1 VFTVV
6 TYIFVLIVLLIQFD
20 DYTQELKA
28 IKIPLTTKLYNITI
42 RACDKGGE
50 WRKAKPIVDM
60 MKYDG
65 IEPDEVTY
73 NRCCYS
79 YYCSYTCTP

>member
-1 VFTVV
+1 MLTV
-6 TYIFVLIVLLIQFD
+6 
-20 DYTQELKA
+20 QELKA

-65 IEPDEVTY
+65 IEPDQVTY
-73 NRCCYS
+73 NR
-79 YYCSYTCTP
+79 YC